1 MIKTIIIIVLAVLAV
16 IGVHGAL
23 KFYRMYEEAR
33 ARATENEWDLREV
46 VSYVHHEG
54 WAEHP
59 WGTLPSYARTKA
71 KIEKLYETFYGE
83 EPSE

>member
-1 MIKTIIIIVLAVLAV
+1 MIKTIIIIVLFVLAV
-16 IGVHGAL
+16 AGVHGTL

-46 VSYVHHEG
+46 VSWCKHEG

-59 WGTLPSYARTKA
+59 WGRISSYERTEK
-71 KIEKLYETFYGE
+71 KISKLYERFYGE